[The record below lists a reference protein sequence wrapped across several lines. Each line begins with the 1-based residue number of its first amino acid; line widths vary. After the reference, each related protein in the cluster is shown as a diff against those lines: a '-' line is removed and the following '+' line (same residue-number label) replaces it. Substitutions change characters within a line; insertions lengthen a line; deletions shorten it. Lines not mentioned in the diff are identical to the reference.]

1 MFRPRVFV
9 VLEPRCVE
17 HVLKT
22 RFEAYAKV
30 PWPHITFMNNFITI
44 LVWLITSAHHITVSS
59 CMHTHDAQTTM

>member
-1 MFRPRVFV
+1 MLSCLHVLCLTPLSCCWLHQVMFRPRVFV

-30 PWPHITFMNNFITI
+30 PLTPHHFI
-44 LVWLITSAHHITVSS
+44 
-59 CMHTHDAQTTM
+59 

>member
-1 MFRPRVFV
+1 MPLCLVPDTSPCCSINQVMFRPRVFV

-30 PWPHITFMNNFITI
+30 P
-44 LVWLITSAHHITVSS
+44 
-59 CMHTHDAQTTM
+59 